1 MFGKQKDLEVRISGL
16 CEYAHMHRK
25 EKGLQKTSALGSNF
39 WKDFQ
44 DLESVM
50 IKTSCSLSYLL
61 SNLRSV
67 MTALKDRT
75 LQGLGML
82 RVAREPESEGDKK
95 KSGVKV
101 PFCISQKCGH
111 ALLCLPTDDIRMS
124 HP

>member
-1 MFGKQKDLEVRISGL
+1 MFGKQKALEVRLPGL
-16 CEYAHMHRK
+16 CECAHVCPK
-25 EKGLQKTSALGSNF
+25 EKGLQRMSALASSF

-82 RVAREPESEGDKK
+82 RVAREPERGRQIKENLG
-95 KSGVKV
+95 
-101 PFCISQKCGH
+101 
-111 ALLCLPTDDIRMS
+111 
-124 HP
+124 

>member
-1 MFGKQKDLEVRISGL
+1 M
-16 CEYAHMHRK
+16 
-25 EKGLQKTSALGSNF
+25 SALGSSF

-82 RVAREPESEGDKK
+82 RVAREPERGREIKE
-95 KSGVKV
+95 
-101 PFCISQKCGH
+101 
-111 ALLCLPTDDIRMS
+111 IRG
-124 HP
+124 

>member
-1 MFGKQKDLEVRISGL
+1 MVWYSCPLGTVFGKQKALEVRLPGL
-16 CEYAHMHRK
+16 RECAHMCPK
-25 EKGLQKTSALGSNF
+25 EKGLQKMSALGSSF

-75 LQGLGML
+75 LRGLGML
-82 RVAREPESEGDKK
+82 RLAREPERGREIKENQG
-95 KSGVKV
+95 
-101 PFCISQKCGH
+101 
-111 ALLCLPTDDIRMS
+111 
-124 HP
+124 

>member
-1 MFGKQKDLEVRISGL
+1 M
-16 CEYAHMHRK
+16 CEYAHMCRK
-25 EKGLQKTSALGSNF
+25 EKGLQKMSALGSNF

-75 LQGLGML
+75 LQGLGMV
-82 RVAREPESEGDKK
+82 RVAREPKRVREIKK
-95 KSGVKV
+95 NE
-101 PFCISQKCGH
+101 
-111 ALLCLPTDDIRMS
+111 R
-124 HP
+124 

>member
-1 MFGKQKDLEVRISGL
+1 M
-16 CEYAHMHRK
+16 CEYAHMRRK

-95 KSGVKV
+95 NQG
-101 PFCISQKCGH
+101 
-111 ALLCLPTDDIRMS
+111 
-124 HP
+124 